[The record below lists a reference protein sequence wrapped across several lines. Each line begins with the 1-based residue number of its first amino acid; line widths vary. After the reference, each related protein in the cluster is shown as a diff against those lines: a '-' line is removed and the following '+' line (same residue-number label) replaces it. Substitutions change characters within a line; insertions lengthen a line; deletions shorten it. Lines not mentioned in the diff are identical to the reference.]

1 VCTGF
6 ITPAPFVQVQLHFL
20 HHWCCPDLDRA
31 FSTLFSTDQGRGKD
45 GHIYTLVR
53 HSLFGCCVEL
63 WHDSVG
69 ALHLVVPDSRQGKG
83 MAYTTHCVFST
94 GITTMEDDCCAPDL
108 LRQLVELSSAPEGR
122 DNNALRVPEGGITAY
137 SSGGELTWTV
147 RQRAASELAGTKK
160 MAQKR
165 TCEINAASHA
175 LISSR
180 ILTRE
185 AT

>member
-1 VCTGF
+1 M
-6 ITPAPFVQVQLHFL
+6 
-20 HHWCCPDLDRA
+20 
-31 FSTLFSTDQGRGKD
+31 
-45 GHIYTLVR
+45 
-53 HSLFGCCVEL
+53 
-63 WHDSVG
+63 
-69 ALHLVVPDSRQGKG
+69 HLVVPDSRQGKG

-122 DNNALRVPEGGITAY
+122 GNNALRVPEGGITAY
-137 SSGGELTWTV
+137 SSDGELTWTV